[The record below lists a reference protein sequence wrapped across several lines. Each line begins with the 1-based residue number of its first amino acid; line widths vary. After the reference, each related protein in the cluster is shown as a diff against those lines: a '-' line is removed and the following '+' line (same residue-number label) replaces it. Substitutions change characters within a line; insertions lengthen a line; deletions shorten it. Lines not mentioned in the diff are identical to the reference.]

1 MAGLIGRK
9 LGMTQIFDDAGA
21 AVPVTVVEAGPCP
34 VTQVK
39 TTETDGYSAIQ
50 VGWGQRDEKHS
61 TRAERGHAVKAG
73 LEAAPRRLSEF
84 RVEDTNGVEPG
95 QVLTVEQFA
104 VGEQMYATIG
114 IVREDKAAAGGALL
128 AVGGL
133 WLLRVLV
140 LAIVHRRTR
149 DVRLRYRWRRTTS
162 YVATALVVL
171 LLVRIWVGSLGSLAT
186 FLGLVSA
193 GLAIAM
199 RDPLVNLAGWLF
211 IIWKR
216 PFVAGDRVRIRTH
229 TGDVIDQRIFV
240 FTLLEVGTESG
251 AEQSTGRLIHIPNGW
266 VFVDSLVNFTLGF
279 QYVRN

>member
-104 VGEQMYATIG
+104 VGE
-114 IVREDKAAAGGALL
+114 
-128 AVGGL
+128 
-133 WLLRVLV
+133 RVKV
-140 LAIVHRRTR
+140 TG
-149 DVRLRYRWRRTTS
+149 TTKGRGFQG
-162 YVATALVVL
+162 VVK
-171 LLVRIWVGSLGSLAT
+171 RHGFRGRPGSHGHPRARNPGSLGPGTNPSRVIKGKKLPGHMGDT
-186 FLGLVSA
+186 KYTERGIRVERIDSERNLIFLRGSVPGARNSVVL
-193 GLAIAM
+193 
-199 RDPLVNLAGWLF
+199 
-211 IIWKR
+211 
-216 PFVAGDRVRIRTH
+216 IRK
-229 TGDVIDQRIFV
+229 
-240 FTLLEVGTESG
+240 SP
-251 AEQSTGRLIHIPNGW
+251 A
-266 VFVDSLVNFTLGF
+266 
-279 QYVRN
+279 